1 LQWRAKFGRPL
12 LGLKEAWKFNPE
24 VNLQESKAGSGNS
37 DAPISE
43 ARLHAMPK
51 TILITGAGTGFGR
64 DTAETLAKAG
74 HRVFASMRDPSG
86 RNRERANALWAQS
99 IDVVALDVTDESSV
113 EKAVQTVLGK
123 APRIDVLINSAGI
136 ASAGITEAFAPEQ
149 MQAILDT
156 NVVGLLRTAR
166 AVLPGMRRAGDG
178 LIVNIGSILGRVTFP
193 FFGIYSASKFAAEG
207 LTNSLRYEVSQFG
220 VDVVLVQ
227 ASTYPASMHTRA
239 WSPADEDCAALYGII
254 SKNPGAMLRQFM
266 STSQGDVAPNP
277 HDVSAALA
285 KLIDTPRGMRPM
297 RTVVGEPFGAD
308 LINKSIEP
316 VQQRVIERLGL
327 AHLATL
333 NGANGQSPLQ
343 RLQAYQP

>member
-1 LQWRAKFGRPL
+1 
-12 LGLKEAWKFNPE
+12 
-24 VNLQESKAGSGNS
+24 
-37 DAPISE
+37 
-43 ARLHAMPK
+43 MPK

-86 RNRERANALWAQS
+86 RNRERANALWAQG

-113 EKAVQTVLGK
+113 EKAVQTVLSK
-123 APRIDVLINSAGI
+123 ALRIDVLINSAGI
-136 ASAGITEAFAPEQ
+136 MSAGITEAFAPEQ

-178 LIVNIGSILGRVTFP
+178 LVVNISSILGRVTFP
-193 FFGIYSASKFAAEG
+193 FFGIYSASKFAVEG

-227 ASTYPASMHTRA
+227 PTTYPTSMHTRA
-239 WSPADEDCAALYGII
+239 QSPADEDCAASYGTITKI
-254 SKNPGAMLRQFM
+254 PGAVLRQFVAM
-266 STSQGDVAPNP
+266 SQADVAPNP
-277 HDVSAALA
+277 HDVSEALA
-285 KLIDTPRGMRPM
+285 KLVDTPKGMRPV

-316 VQQRVIERLGL
+316 IQQRVIEGLGL
-327 AHLATL
+327 SHLATL
-333 NGANGQSPLQ
+333 DGSSGQPPLQ
-343 RLQAYQP
+343 RLQATQP